1 MHEVHHD
8 VSAVQEYNS
17 EHFNTAGRTIKTGL
31 IAVDIV
37 SHWTWYAFPLTS
49 SSSHEGHSMLAQ
61 YIWGSG
67 KQSVWQSCLPAHRN
81 ANAVVADSQGG
92 NIAAELQRCL

>member
-8 VSAVQEYNS
+8 ASAVHEYNS

-37 SHWTWYAFPLTS
+37 SHWTWYVFPLAP
-49 SSSHEGHSMLAQ
+49 SSSHEAHPMLAQ
-61 YIWGSG
+61 YICDSG
-67 KQSVWQSCLPAHRN
+67 QQLVWQSCLPAHRN
-81 ANAVVADSQGG
+81 VNAVEADSQGG